1 MEVYDPSGALS
12 SGVGWACTLDRALFD
27 NVELNLLLA
36 MTIFCDANI
45 LSMNVTI
52 FYLKS
57 E

>member
-52 FYLKS
+52 F
-57 E
+57 